1 MNEQNITPIEA
12 INEFYRLK
20 DKYENGFYEKYVKP
34 ILNKNKSKREKKVE
48 FSKLPKQEC
57 INCKRNVGTL
67 FSIRTDIE
75 NNIKI
80 FTAKC
85 GDTENPCPLD
95 IQINYGIREDMNK
108 FIKTGLGYIDEIKL
122 NIIKEKNNVIFF
134 NKNVM
139 GIFDTLTEDL
149 KGESDNAGIM
159 IETNILRNDNPE
171 KKMLLKK
178 SINEFGKG
186 FILPFKEMI
195 KQYDETNNELII
207 NQAVH
212 FYINEMIP
220 KLKEIQEMKYDVN
233 MVEFDEINNI
243 YKLIQLPISLENNEY
258 FYKGDDKVIKFV
270 KGIKKEKKKSRKEKI
285 DSKNKTRKR
294 EPVELVLE
302 EDQDE
307 EGQKEEKG
315 LEEEKGQKE
324 EKGQELEEKGQEQES
339 KDVFDRMN
347 LFKEEKLMEAQ
358 YEDKDDVIPIFEESG
373 NVEWGN
379 DVYNRLWKNTPM
391 QLKELLLQDKDWLV
405 TFVNDCYRQRKNGK
419 PCKLGLP
426 KNIKLPTDDDVV
438 KYNISGKYDFDSTI
452 INNLFD
458 NINYEANNA
467 YQKRLL
473 SLIYTEDKVND
484 LMTKKGMDTTNTKL
498 RYDVKYGMFN
508 EQLERLLAKSVKFES
523 GNF

>member
-34 ILNKNKSKREKKVE
+34 IINKNKSKREKKVE

-67 FSIRTDIE
+67 FTIRADIE
-75 NNIKI
+75 NNIKK

-85 GDTENPCPLD
+85 GDTENPCPFD
-95 IQINYGIREDMNK
+95 IQINYGIREGMNT
-108 FIKTGLGYIDEIKL
+108 FIQSGLGFIDEIKL
-122 NIIKEKNNVIFF
+122 NIIKEKNNAIFF
-134 NKNVM
+134 NKNVI
-139 GIFDTLTEDL
+139 GIFETLSQDL
-149 KGESDNAGIM
+149 KNESDYAGLM

-178 SINEFGKG
+178 SIINFGKE

-195 KQYDETNNELII
+195 KQYDENNNELII
-207 NQAVH
+207 NQAIN
-212 FYINEMIP
+212 FYINEMMP

-233 MVEFDEINNI
+233 IVEFDEIDKI
-243 YKLIQLPISLENNEY
+243 YKLIQLPISLENYEY

-294 EPVELVLE
+294 QQFELVLE
-302 EDQDE
+302 EDE
-307 EGQKEEKG
+307 
-315 LEEEKGQKE
+315 E
-324 EKGQELEEKGQEQES
+324 EKGQELEEEKGQELE
-339 KDVFDRMN
+339 
-347 LFKEEKLMEAQ
+347 EEKEQELEGQ
-358 YEDKDDVIPIFEESG
+358 ELEGQELEGQELEGQELEQGDIIPIFDENG

-379 DVYNRLWKNTPM
+379 NGYNRLWNNMPI
-391 QLKELLLQDKDWLV
+391 QLKELLLQDKDWLIS
-405 TFVNDCYRQRKNGK
+405 FVNDCYRKRKNGE

-426 KNIKLPTDDDVV
+426 KNIKLPTDDDIVN
-438 KYNISGKYDFDSTI
+438 YNITNKYDFNSPV

-458 NINYEANNA
+458 NINYQANKG
-467 YQKRLL
+467 YQKTLL
-473 SLIYTEDKVND
+473 SLIYTEDKLNEW
-484 LMTKKGMDTTNTKL
+484 MTKNGMDINNLKL
-498 RYDVKYGMFN
+498 RYDVKYGRFN
-508 EQLERLLAKSVKFES
+508 EKLERLLSTNAKFDR
-523 GNF
+523 GYF

>member
-34 ILNKNKSKREKKVE
+34 ILTNKKSKREKKVE

-67 FSIRTDIE
+67 FTIRNDIE
-75 NNIKI
+75 DNIKK

-85 GDTENPCPLD
+85 GDIENPCPLD
-95 IQINYGIREDMNK
+95 IQINYGIREGMNK
-108 FIKTGLGYIDEIKL
+108 FINSGLGYIDEIKL

-134 NKNVM
+134 DKNVM
-139 GIFDTLTEDL
+139 GIFDKLTEDL
-149 KGESDNAGIM
+149 KSESDNAGIM

-178 SINEFGKG
+178 SIIEFGKG

-212 FYINEMIP
+212 FYIHEMIP

-302 EDQDE
+302 EDE
-307 EGQKEEKG
+307 EGQE
-315 LEEEKGQKE
+315 E
-324 EKGQELEEKGQEQES
+324 EKGQELEEEKGQEEVEAP
-339 KDVFDRMN
+339 KDNFDKMN
-347 LFKEEKLMEAQ
+347 LFKEEKLMESQ
-358 YEDKDDVIPIFEESG
+358 YEDKGDVIPIFEESG
-373 NVEWGN
+373 KVEWGN
-379 DVYNRLWKNTPM
+379 SVYNRLWQNTPTE
-391 QLKELLLQDKDWLV
+391 LKELLLQDKDWLV
-405 TFVNDCYRQRKNGK
+405 TFVNDCYKQRKNGE

-426 KNIKLPTDDDVV
+426 KNIKLPTDNDIAN
-438 KYNISGKYDFDSTI
+438 YNTTGKYDFESKI
-452 INNLFD
+452 INDLFD
-458 NINYEANNA
+458 NINYEPNNA
-467 YQKRLL
+467 YQKNLL
-473 SLIYTEDKVND
+473 SLIYTEDKLND
-484 LMTKKGMDTTNTKL
+484 FMTKNGMDLTNPKL

-508 EQLERLLAKSVKFES
+508 EQLERLLETNAKF
-523 GNF
+523 GRGYF

>member
-1 MNEQNITPIEA
+1 MNEPNITPIEA

-34 ILNKNKSKREKKVE
+34 ILNKNNSKRDKKAE

-57 INCKRNVGTL
+57 INCKRNVGTI
-67 FSIRTDIE
+67 FTIRTDIE
-75 NNIKI
+75 NNIKK

-95 IQINYGIREDMNK
+95 IQINYGIREGMNK

-149 KGESDNAGIM
+149 KSESDNAGIM

-178 SINEFGKG
+178 SINEFGQE

-195 KQYDETNNELII
+195 KQYDETNNELIV
-207 NQAVH
+207 NQAVN

-233 MVEFDEINNI
+233 MVEFDEMNNI

-302 EDQDE
+302 EDE
-307 EGQKEEKG
+307 EGQN
-315 LEEEKGQKE
+315 EEKGQDEK
-324 EKGQELEEKGQEQES
+324 KGQDDEEF
-339 KDVFDRMN
+339 KDEEFKDEEPKEFKE
-347 LFKEEKLMEAQ
+347 FKEEKLMESQ
-358 YEDKDDVIPIFEESG
+358 YEDKGDVIPIFEESG

-391 QLKELLLQDKDWLV
+391 ELKELLLQDKDWLV
-405 TFVNDCYRQRKNGK
+405 TFVNDCYRRRKNGE

-426 KNIKLPTDDDVV
+426 KNIKLPTDNDIAN
-438 KYNISGKYDFDSTI
+438 YNITGKYDFGSKI
-452 INNLFD
+452 INNLFE
-458 NINYEANNA
+458 NINYEPNNA

-473 SLIYTEDKVND
+473 LLIYTEDKLND
-484 LMTKKGMDTTNTKL
+484 WMTKKGMDINNATL

-508 EQLERLLAKSVKFES
+508 EQLERLLATNAKFDR
-523 GNF
+523 GYF